1 MCRQSMPECSANATG
16 KAAPLLGAAPLPGA
30 APFCQV
36 QPMAGPLAAAGGSL
50 CGASHCHALERRPPL
65 ELKAQLEAG
74 ALLATHNPLVRLA
87 AAGKRERG
95 AAGAAGA
102 KCVRGSSSRH
112 WHAVGRARAIS
123 PPLPNSAPACPSLPA
138 LSPALS
144 PAHLQDESS
153 TRVTS
158 TPPWLWRSWPSSW
171 SSCSCT
177 KASDSERS
185 SNVPA
190 GTFKVNAS

>member
-1 MCRQSMPECSANATG
+1 MPGRSGQQQAVWLCGCRTPTAARRGAQVCRQSMPECSANATG

-123 PPLPNSAPACPSLPA
+123 PPLPNSAPACPSLKRPCRDV
-138 LSPALS
+138 
-144 PAHLQDESS
+144 QGK
-153 TRVTS
+153 
-158 TPPWLWRSWPSSW
+158 
-171 SSCSCT
+171 C
-177 KASDSERS
+177 K
-185 SNVPA
+185 
-190 GTFKVNAS
+190 